1 MQEFLDIGRREV
13 PNDVDVVFGIFGDAT
28 RDAGQGLG
36 DLTDVVR
43 SEEHYRGEDLFGD
56 LLNSGRDCP
65 GAPRL
70 GLLVPERYTGA
81 VSVTSS
87 WSLPAT
93 HGTLNDSVSV
103 SSYHLF
109 CPAYDS
115 SSGTTVRTVRSSSTA
130 SAVSDALVKVA
141 SARYDP
147 SYEMRNVMLRACY
160 STWIWVP

>member
-70 GLLVPERYTGA
+70 GLLVPERYTGGSFGDVFVEFA
-81 VSVTSS
+81 RDARDAERLGLRLVVP
-87 WSLPAT
+87 SLLP
-93 HGTLNDSVSV
+93 G
-103 SSYHLF
+103 
-109 CPAYDS
+109 
-115 SSGTTVRTVRSSSTA
+115 VRFVVGDDRQDGEILLDRVCGIGRSREGRLRQVRP
-130 SAVSDALVKVA
+130 VL
-141 SARYDP
+141 
-147 SYEMRNVMLRACY
+147 
-160 STWIWVP
+160 